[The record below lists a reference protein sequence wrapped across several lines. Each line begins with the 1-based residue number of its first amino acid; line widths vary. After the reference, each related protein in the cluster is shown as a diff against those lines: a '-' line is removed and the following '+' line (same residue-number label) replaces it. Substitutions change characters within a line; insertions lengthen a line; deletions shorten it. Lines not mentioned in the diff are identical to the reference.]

1 MTSFNTKYMINEYK
15 SDLGITIKNLGVKI
29 QTDAPHISS
38 LYDERTGGSCGGGIG
53 FKPRRLE
60 AIFENGRR
68 LLYPVPA
75 IDKLDDFIAKLTP
88 GLIAGATPGNAGDE
102 AICLNLLGE
111 EWGMVPPSIGSPK
124 QADAYNVV
132 LGSIKKEAVN
142 YKYKSD
148 VTKIGEV
155 RLSFAFQKNWVEDV
169 IKCQKTGLDDPNT
182 SASICTAGTGIKPR
196 KLIMSTSYNNTQSFR
211 GKSTGSRDV
220 PVSIITSIKETAG
233 KIENC
238 SRCIGYV
245 GETIPNVQLY
255 YGGGII

>member
-1 MTSFNTKYMINEYK
+1 MIDEYK

-29 QTDAPHISS
+29 QTDAPHIGS
-38 LYDERTGGSCGGGIG
+38 LYTARKGGGCGGGIG

-68 LLYPVPA
+68 LLYPVPS

-88 GLIAGATPGNAGDE
+88 GLIAGAVPGNSSDE
-102 AICLNLLGE
+102 AICLHLLGE

-132 LGSIKKEAVN
+132 MGSIKKEAVN

-148 VTKIGEV
+148 ITKIGEI
-155 RLSFAFQKNWVEDV
+155 RLSFSFQTNWVKEV
-169 IKCQKTGLDDPNT
+169 ITCQKAGIDDPN
-182 SASICTAGTGIKPR
+182 SSSSICTAGSGIKPR
-196 KLIMSTSYNNTQSFR
+196 KLIMSTSYNNTQSFK

-220 PVSIITSIKETAG
+220 PISKATDIKSTAG
-233 KIENC
+233 KIEKC

-245 GETIPNVQLY
+245 GESIPNVQLY
-255 YGGGII
+255 YGGGIV